1 MMNVDK
7 MNRRVMLLRPES
19 PLDEINGC
27 DTTYTPTREVWA
39 EFLKPGFVSRALF
52 GDAAAVEVTQGM
64 RIRPVEVAKGRRVK
78 HGEHVFHVEHID
90 DTTPGELIL
99 TTSEVQL

>member
-27 DTTYTPTREVWA
+27 DTTYTPMREVWA

-64 RIRPVEVAKGRRVK
+64 RLRPVEVAKGWRVK

>member
-1 MMNVDK
+1 MNVDK

-52 GDAAAVEVTQGM
+52 GDAAAVEVTQRM
-64 RIRPVEVAKGRRVK
+64 RLRPVEVAKGWRIK